1 MNLILIDVSNT
12 RTKIAFSDGNTVAEK
27 FSLSTAGLTIDS
39 LAELLD
45 SRNVFPTTPC
55 IACSVVPSRTSVLSQ
70 AIAGPLTLVDH
81 QTDLGI
87 SIDYPHPEQIGPDR
101 LANAVACAH
110 SIGTPSIAIDFGT
123 AVTFDVL
130 GPQST
135 YLGGVIAPGLEAM
148 THYLHDRTALLP
160 ELQLESPAA
169 AIGKSTTQAMQAGAI
184 IGYRG
189 LVKEILEAI
198 FMEMAETNPVPVVAT
213 GGNAHLICD
222 DISQITHFDENLTLE
237 GLRLVGRRLHG

>member
-1 MNLILIDVSNT
+1 MNLILVDVSNT
-12 RTKIAFSDGNTVAEK
+12 RTKIALSDGKAVGEK
-27 FSLSTAGLTIDS
+27 FSLSTAGLTVES
-39 LAELLD
+39 LREVLD
-45 SRNVFPTTPC
+45 SRSIHPTTPC
-55 IACSVVPSRTSVLSQ
+55 VACSVVPARNTILAQ
-70 AIAGPLTLVDH
+70 AMAGALTLVDH

-130 GPQST
+130 GPEST

-160 ELQLESPAA
+160 ELQLQGPAT
-169 AIGKSTTQAMQAGAI
+169 AIGKSTIQAMQAGAI